1 MRKPRDYNIILID
14 MKPRKKRDVL
24 YPPGAVYF
32 KPQGIPMLYLNIVN
46 LTIDEYEAVRLGDF
60 ENLRHE
66 EAAKKMNISRPTFTR
81 LLRSAHSKI
90 SDAIVN
96 GKAIRIE
103 GGDYR
108 LLGNRFRCRRCGSFW
123 NVEEESKGEVK
134 CLKCNST
141 EVDNVGEKLTS
152 NLLPGKRC
160 KHGHGWG
167 EWKEE

>member
-1 MRKPRDYNIILID
+1 

-32 KPQGIPMLYLNIVN
+32 KPQGIPMPYLNIVN

-60 ENLRHE
+60 ENLKHL
-66 EAAKKMNISRPTFTR
+66 AAAVQMNISRPTFTR
-81 LLRSAHSKI
+81 LLKSAHLKI

-108 LLGNRFRCRRCGSFW
+108 LLGNRFKCRKCGSFW
-123 NVEEESKGEVK
+123 NTGEEDMENKAETK
-134 CLKCNST
+134 CLNCNST
-141 EVDNVGEKLTS
+141 EVDNVGEKLKAD
-152 NLLPGKRC
+152 LLSGKRC
-160 KHGHGWG
+160 VHGNGIG
-167 EWKEE
+167 VLKEE